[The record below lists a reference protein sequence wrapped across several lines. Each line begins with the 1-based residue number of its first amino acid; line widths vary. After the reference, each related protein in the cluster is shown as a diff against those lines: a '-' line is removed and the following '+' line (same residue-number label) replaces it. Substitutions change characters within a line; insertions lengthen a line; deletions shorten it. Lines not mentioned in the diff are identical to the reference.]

1 MAKKI
6 ILIFLFVL
14 ITPIFVLSAIPS
26 DEYIRYAP
34 HSENSNDV
42 YSSSRFTQKD
52 DLSTNTVKGIK
63 LRLEENVTQEEKE
76 DKNFDVLLTEKN
88 GNELYYNSYLH
99 IFKVRNSSTGYVWST
114 GVDHLEKSNAS
125 VVVGRQISSL
135 VILDYYFYNTK
146 DGTYSTTMNTEY
158 LNKVTGTDE
167 YTINPNNNVKC
178 KFLSNYFIIYFIIG

>member
-63 LRLEENVTQEEKE
+63 LSFHFSQTTTRVSFSKVGVA
-76 DKNFDVLLTEKN
+76 DLL
-88 GNELYYNSYLH
+88 SC
-99 IFKVRNSSTGYVWST
+99 VS
-114 GVDHLEKSNAS
+114 
-125 VVVGRQISSL
+125 
-135 VILDYYFYNTK
+135 
-146 DGTYSTTMNTEY
+146 
-158 LNKVTGTDE
+158 
-167 YTINPNNNVKC
+167 
-178 KFLSNYFIIYFIIG
+178 